1 MQRLRRKLNRL
12 LLTEIDDEPENADAF
27 FPPYEDWKEVTRE
40 AHDTDEK
47 HQYRY
52 AFVDYIRKEEKQ

>member
-1 MQRLRRKLNRL
+1 MKYADKL

-27 FPPYEDWKEVTRE
+27 FPLYNDWTEIERE
-40 AHDTDEK
+40 AHDIDEK

-52 AFVDYIRKEEKQ
+52 AFVDYIRKQQTQR